1 MNGREIIPVEY
12 KQINVKG
19 IHIQAVAFDET
30 ITYFDAKGNK
40 IEQNKYES
48 ILKTDNDNYFVT
60 IDEEGKYGITDAQE
74 QPILENTYRYLE
86 YLYEDY
92 FIAANEEG
100 FLGVINNLGN
110 IVVDF
115 KYEVLQQVDNTY
127 VIEAKILSQNKTE
140 LYSRK
145 LELID
150 TKQNISISS
159 YENYIE
165 VHSQDEVKYF
175 DINGNPLTN
184 EQVCQ
189 GPLFAK
195 EENGKWG
202 FIDRD
207 GNIVVDFIYDR
218 TTSSNEYGFAGIKKD
233 GKWGVVDQNGNIITE
248 PTYQIDDGSKDP
260 EFIGV
265 YYKIYYGYGE
275 SYYTKEIKD

>member
-1 MNGREIIPVEY
+1 MNGREIIPTEY

-19 IHIQAVAFDET
+19 IHIQAVAFDEA
-30 ITYFDAKGNK
+30 ITYFDVKGNK
-40 IEQNKYES
+40 IEENKYES
-48 ILKTDNDNYFVT
+48 ILKTDNDNYFIT
-60 IDEEGKYGITDAQE
+60 IDQEGRYGITDTQE
-74 QPILENTYRYLE
+74 KSILKSPYRYLE
-86 YLYEDY
+86 YLYENY

-100 FLGVINNLGN
+100 LLGIIDDSGN
-110 IVVDF
+110 VVLDF

-150 TKQNISISS
+150 TKPNISISS

-184 EQVCQ
+184 EQVYQ

-218 TTSSNEYGFAGIKKD
+218 TTSSNEFGFAGIKKD
-233 GKWGVVDQNGNIITE
+233 GKWGVIDQEGNIIIE
-248 PTYQIDDGSKDP
+248 PTYQIEDNSKDP